1 MKLIFKKNEQSEITV
16 MQKTGGSEVEFD
28 YVNMVK
34 KLINDKSLEKP
45 EIVGDFS
52 ESEKESII
60 AMVADINSEV
70 NKFYTEDED

>member
-34 KLINDKSLEKP
+34 KLINDKNLEEP
-45 EIVGDFS
+45 EIDGDFS
-52 ESEKESII
+52 ESEKESIMS
-60 AMVADINSEV
+60 MVADINSEV
-70 NKFYTEDED
+70 TKFYSEEED